1 MCSFARISVPHT
13 SHLSISI
20 IWLLFGPVNI
30 LMNVNLCWHKI
41 KRSPRWRFAV
51 VREFRLDLNY
61 KAVGDVWMIN
71 LKKETK
77 TMSLLFTHTEASP
90 CSSPS
95 DLIKSQDEGLGK
107 KKKKINTTHD
117 AFSWPVM
124 NRGFAV
130 KVFFFFLDYIWFF
143 FPFEKAIIKTRLHLF
158 QLSMKQKTY
167 VSMINA
173 WTFSPLRSFH
183 PPLLH
188 LPSLICTW
196 HQI

>member
-1 MCSFARISVPHT
+1 MCSFARITVPHT

-41 KRSPRWRFAV
+41 KRSSHWRFAV

-95 DLIKSQDEGLGK
+95 DLIKSRAAESGRRVW

-124 NRGFAV
+124 NQGFAI
-130 KVFFFFLDYIWFF
+130 KVFFILDYIWLFF
-143 FPFEKAIIKTRLHLF
+143 FHSKKPSSKLDC
-158 QLSMKQKTY
+158 
-167 VSMINA
+167 
-173 WTFSPLRSFH
+173 TFSSF
-183 PPLLH
+183 PWNRKRM
-188 LPSLICTW
+188 CRW
-196 HQI
+196 